1 MRLYKVVN
9 YQYMDRILVNI
20 SLGRNNTSVVEL
32 PLVLARSCSTLL
44 SNHHR
49 CFNPNLSQREMAFEI
64 FINLKFLV
72 LSHPKNQ
79 QFRVKSYRF
88 AQWDLFFL
96 KIYTLRVLKI
106 IPKLPRLGRK
116 IDLAHGLFHDTYF
129 L

>member
-1 MRLYKVVN
+1 MVHPIHHYLHLESFHSSGSHMRLYKIVN

-20 SLGRNNTSVVEL
+20 SLGRNNTSAVEL

-72 LSHPKNQ
+72 LSHPKTNN
-79 QFRVKSYRF
+79 FGSK
-88 AQWDLFFL
+88 ATDLL
-96 KIYTLRVLKI
+96 N
-106 IPKLPRLGRK
+106 G
-116 IDLAHGLFHDTYF
+116 TYF
-129 L
+129 SLKYIP